1 MQKEIKIGMYIHTP
15 RFLTVKI
22 ENLYTS
28 EAAAIAAGYQE
39 PTHYEWQD
47 SQYIVDGVHNVL
59 GKSLDLYHMEFAAV
73 VAVDELPEN
82 AARLREEF
90 RRANPGVVWG

>member
-1 MQKEIKIGMYIHTP
+1 MQKEIKTGMYIHTP

-22 ENLYTS
+22 KDLYTS

-47 SQYIVDGVHNVL
+47 GQYIVEGVHNVL
-59 GKSLDLYHMEFAAV
+59 GKCLDLYTMEFAAV
-73 VAVDELPEN
+73 VAVDAMPET
-82 AARLREEF
+82 AAKLREEF
-90 RRANPGVVWG
+90 RRANPGWRG

>member
-47 SQYIVDGVHNVL
+47 SQYIVEGVHNVL

-73 VAVDELPEN
+73 VAADELPEN
-82 AARLREEF
+82 AARLQEEF